1 MWEKFSAWVSANP
14 DQQLIIGVAIA
25 FAIGLILGLLF
36 CARRS
41 KNASSRSPK
50 GDQAFFKGVQYI
62 LSNDPDQAI
71 EEFTKSVQLNSGTVE
86 TYIALGNLYRSR
98 GDIDRAIRIRQSIIL
113 RTDIEE
119 GIKVRALI
127 DLGLDYRKGG
137 FLNRAVETFL
147 KVLEKQP
154 SNQEVLEAIEKIY
167 EELKDW
173 EKAFAA
179 RKKLSSLTKGD
190 HEHILAHHLTEMG
203 KACKEEGA
211 LPKARACYKKAIST
225 YMNCVDAYLHLGDL
239 YFSKKEYKKA
249 IATWKKV
256 ATVAPQLTFLAY
268 RRLEGAYSQMK
279 NLKPVEEFL
288 KECAASNSDPF
299 THLALA
305 RYLYNEEDY
314 QGALSE
320 LRNALALD
328 PSFWEARKFM
338 GEILLERK
346 MKDRALKAYRDLIPY
361 LNVPFLEFQC
371 TNCGFRPNDLQW
383 QCPQCRKWDTIGFKD
398 SQQDGPIPA
407 HQPPPTFQETP
418 SINPVEE
425 E

>member
-1 MWEKFSAWVSANP
+1 MWEQFSEWVLANP
-14 DQQLIIGVAIA
+14 NQKLILGIAIA
-25 FAIGLILGLLF
+25 FAIGLAVGLLSGS
-36 CARRS
+36 RRS
-41 KNASSRSPK
+41 KKASSQSPK

-62 LSNDPDQAI
+62 LSNDPDHAI

-119 GIKVRALI
+119 EIRFRALI

-137 FLNRAVETFL
+137 FLNRAVETFR

-154 SNQEVLEAIEKIY
+154 SNREVLEAIEKIY

-179 RKKLSSLTKGD
+179 RKKLASLTN
-190 HEHILAHHLTEMG
+190 ENSQHILAHHLTEMG
-203 KACKEEGA
+203 KAHDEKGA
-211 LPKARACYKKAIST
+211 QPKAKACYKKAIST
-225 YMNCVDAYLHLGDL
+225 DPNCVDAYLHLGDL
-239 YFSKKEYKKA
+239 YFSKKDYKRA
-249 IATWKKV
+249 ITTWKKV
-256 ATVAPQLTFLAY
+256 AEVAPHLTFLAY

-305 RYLYNEEDY
+305 RYLYNAQDY
-314 QGALSE
+314 QGALNE
-320 LRNALALD
+320 LNNALALD
-328 PSFWEARKFM
+328 PSFLEARKFA

-346 MKDRALKAYRDLIPY
+346 MKERALKAYRELIPY

-383 QCPQCRKWDTIGFKD
+383 QCPQCRKWDTIGIRG
-398 SQQDGPIPA
+398 SQTETPA
-407 HQPPPTFQETP
+407 PTHQPPPTLEETN
-418 SINPVEE
+418 INTKEE

>member
-1 MWEKFSAWVSANP
+1 MWEHVSAWVLTNTN
-14 DQQLIIGVAIA
+14 QQLIIGIAIA
-25 FAIGLILGLLF
+25 LVIGLILGHILGS
-36 CARRS
+36 RRVS
-41 KNASSRSPK
+41 NVSDRGPR

-62 LSNDPDQAI
+62 LSNDHDHAI
-71 EEFTKSVQLNSGTVE
+71 EEFTKSVQINSGTVE
-86 TYIALGNLYRSR
+86 TYIALGNLYRTR

-113 RTDIEE
+113 RTDIDEE
-119 GIKVRALI
+119 IRIRALI

-137 FLNRAVETFL
+137 FINRAVETFQ

-154 SNQEVLEAIEKIY
+154 ANQEVLMAVEKIY

-173 EKAFAA
+173 EKAFSA
-179 RKKLSSLTKGD
+179 RKKLASLTKED
-190 HEHILAHHLTEMG
+190 SKHILAHHLTEMG
-203 KACKEEGA
+203 KAYQEQGA
-211 LPKARACYKKAIST
+211 LPKAKTCYKKAIST
-225 YMNCVDAYLHLGDL
+225 NADCVDAYLHMGDL
-239 YFSKKEYKKA
+239 FFSRKDYRRA
-249 IATWKKV
+249 IASWKKV
-256 ATVAPQLTFLAY
+256 AEVSPQLTFLAY

-288 KECAASNSDPF
+288 KECAASHSDPF

-305 RYLYNEEDY
+305 RYLYNAKDY

-320 LRNALALD
+320 LKNALDLD

-346 MKDRALKAYRDLIPY
+346 MREKALKAYRELIPY

-371 TNCGFRPNDLQW
+371 TNCGFRPRDLQW
-383 QCPQCRKWDTIGFKD
+383 QCPQCRKWDTIGIRGSRSD
-398 SQQDGPIPA
+398 ASDPA
-407 HQPPPTFQETP
+407 RPPAPALEETP
-418 SINPVEE
+418 SDTSREE